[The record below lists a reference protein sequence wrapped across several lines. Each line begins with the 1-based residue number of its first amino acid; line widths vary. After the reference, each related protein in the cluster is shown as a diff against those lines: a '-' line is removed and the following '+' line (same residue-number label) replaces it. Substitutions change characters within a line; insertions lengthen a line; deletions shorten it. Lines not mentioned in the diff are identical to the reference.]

1 MANLALNIGLECTKF
16 YFIIILALM
25 LLLAQKC
32 ECHYFNVN
40 SNTGIP
46 PDPRIKNVQDINIKN
61 FNNNNNNNNAHFLQ
75 RFNFTDINAFHM
87 LESQKTV
94 FTQPQLGYEQLR
106 NSSEESICL
115 VDYDESLVQ
124 SRLAYTSYA
133 DFADLN
139 FTVICNKTLQ
149 IDNVSSIVTPD
160 IKKYIKQM

>member
-61 FNNNNNNNNAHFLQ
+61 FNNNNN
-75 RFNFTDINAFHM
+75 
-87 LESQKTV
+87 K
-94 FTQPQLGYEQLR
+94 
-106 NSSEESICL
+106 
-115 VDYDESLVQ
+115 
-124 SRLAYTSYA
+124 
-133 DFADLN
+133 
-139 FTVICNKTLQ
+139 
-149 IDNVSSIVTPD
+149 
-160 IKKYIKQM
+160 